1 MAGPTL
7 SFMNLARVM
16 KIVALL
22 LFLLPWVTVSCS
34 ADGLGPSSSG
44 ASMTGA
50 PTTQLVRATGYE
62 LAAGDV
68 VFQGGAPPPSAA
80 NAPPRPFSGP
90 DMILIG
96 AAVLIVLAFLAT
108 FLKGAAGPLAAIG
121 GIVLAGA
128 GLCYTI
134 LVRLPK
140 SVRDYFGS
148 AGAGDGGNPSP
159 IDPAE
164 LARMIQTKV
173 EIGFWLT
180 IAALVATIVLLLLAM
195 PRRSASAAAPAIE

>member
-1 MAGPTL
+1 
-7 SFMNLARVM
+7 MNLARVM

-34 ADGLGPSSSG
+34 AEGLGPSSSG

-50 PTTQLVRATGYE
+50 PTTQLVRATGLE
-62 LAAGDV
+62 LASGDV

-90 DMILIG
+90 DMTLIG
-96 AAVLIVLAFLAT
+96 AAFLIALAFAAT
-108 FLKGAAGPLAAIG
+108 FLEGAAGVLAAIG
-121 GIVLAGA
+121 CVVLAGA

-134 LVRLPK
+134 LVRVPQ

-148 AGAGDGGNPSP
+148 AATSDTGNPSP

-173 EIGFWLT
+173 EAGFWLT
-180 IAALVATIVLLLLAM
+180 IAALVATIVFLLLAM
-195 PRRSASAAAPAIE
+195 PRRNAATLAPASE